1 MKPDVKATA
10 NVEIMSAT
18 DTSCGPLEFAE
29 AAEDGDEDDDEDDV
43 DEDVPEAPAVSVA
56 PWTRYSIA
64 TTETPT

>member
-18 DTSCGPLEFAE
+18 DASCGPLELAE
-29 AAEDGDEDDDEDDV
+29 AAEDGDEVEDDV
-43 DEDVPEAPAVSVA
+43 GEDVPEVPAVSVA